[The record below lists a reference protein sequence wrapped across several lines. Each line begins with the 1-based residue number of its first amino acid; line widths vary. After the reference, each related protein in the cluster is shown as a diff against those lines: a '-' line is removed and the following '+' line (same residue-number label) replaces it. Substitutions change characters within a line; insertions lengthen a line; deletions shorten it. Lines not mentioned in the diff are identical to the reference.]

1 MTVDPRDA
9 LARLTAAFEAHLHAV
24 VSRRSDDDPA
34 VDEAYYVLADAFDVY
49 DDALATEYGE
59 ALPFYVVDDDDDSDD
74 DDSDDD
80 DSDDD
85 DDDDDDD
92 DSVDD
97 DDDEDSDDDLEGLS
111 EDDLNDVAR
120 PDR

>member
-24 VSRRSDDDPA
+24 VSRRTDDDPA

-49 DDALATEYGE
+49 DDALATEFGE
-59 ALPFYVVDDDDDSDD
+59 ALPFYVVDDEDDDVDT
-74 DDSDDD
+74 
-80 DSDDD
+80 D

-92 DSVDD
+92 DSDE
-97 DDDEDSDDDLEGLS
+97 DDDEADDDLEGLS
-111 EDDLNDVAR
+111 EEDLNDVAR

>member
-24 VSRRSDDDPA
+24 VSRRTDDDPA

-49 DDALATEYGE
+49 DDALATEFGE
-59 ALPFYVVDDDDDSDD
+59 ALPFYVVDDDDDDDDDDIDTDDD
-74 DDSDDD
+74 DDSDDE
-80 DSDDD
+80 
-85 DDDDDDD
+85 
-92 DSVDD
+92 
-97 DDDEDSDDDLEGLS
+97 DEDDDLEGLS